1 VQIIKKKRRR
11 KSHLPDAIDD
21 SSRESSCGRCRCWET
36 LVDSDLLLPLPMIG
50 GSCLISSSPL
60 WAFDD
65 FRLLRPRQHGEL
77 HHIFIWNIWKKQN
90 KIASI
95 LFSSSRIFLTFPL
108 HSCKEEP
115 GPTTT
120 SLVPFIIR
128 HLNSDKHS
136 VGKRRAWLSR
146 IRPDVLLHEHF
157 TLNRNTSLNWSRC
170 RRDRRCLSRDC
181 PSCFTSCLVAPGSW
195 WITKFVAHN

>member
-1 VQIIKKKRRR
+1 MAPVWSRRR
-11 KSHLPDAIDD
+11 
-21 SSRESSCGRCRCWET
+21 RCELSTTFDFCDHGNMANCIIFLFET
-36 LVDSDLLLPLPMIG
+36 
-50 GSCLISSSPL
+50 
-60 WAFDD
+60 F
-65 FRLLRPRQHGEL
+65 E
-77 HHIFIWNIWKKQN
+77 KTKQN
-90 KIASI
+90 EASI

-181 PSCFTSCLVAPGSW
+181 PSCFTPCLVAPGSW
-195 WITKFVAHN
+195 WITELVAHN